1 MPYTRGMWQKTEP
14 VEITLAK
21 GPNVLR
27 FTRKAPYKGLT
38 IKEFTLTP
46 VK

>member
-1 MPYTRGMWQKTEP
+1 MNRNW
-14 VEITLAK
+14 
-21 GPNVLR
+21 NVLR

-46 VK
+46 VN